1 MVLTEKAPDS
11 YTTRCHWEGEQLVIT
26 VADKQLGYAEP
37 CTDHLG
43 DFCGWTAWANRPP
56 KRIDLPPSFAEH
68 SLGRDPDVPNMGAS
82 AWREECDT
90 LEQAIRF
97 VCDHGT
103 PL

>member
-1 MVLTEKAPDS
+1 MITEPKPS
-11 YTTRCHWEGEQLVIT
+11 TITCHWEGEQLVIERDH
-26 VADKQLGYAEP
+26 AQLGYAEP
-37 CTDHLG
+37 CEDHIG
-43 DFCGWTAWANRPP
+43 DFCGWVAWANRPP
-56 KRIDLPPSFAEH
+56 SAITMPASFSKN
-68 SLGRDPDVPNMGAS
+68 SLGRDPDLPNLAAT